1 MYIFLSLLSF
11 KFNIISSL
19 SLKQF
24 ILDKFNLNKQSL
36 KLFNKITKIS
46 IIFINSSFVYKFIS
60 SLYNLNNFSISIT
73 YLNKEVFIEVS
84 SKLEFD
90 GSKDISKLS
99 LFDEEF
105 KFGKFIET
113 FCSEVNSFS
122 IIFIL
127 FKNIDK
133 LSKFNFSYKFFDSF
147 GFKKFI

>member
-1 MYIFLSLLSF
+1 M
-11 KFNIISSL
+11 
-19 SLKQF
+19 
-24 ILDKFNLNKQSL
+24 

-46 IIFINSSFVYKFIS
+46 IIFINSSFVYILIS

-113 FCSEVNSFS
+113 FCSEVNSLS

-133 LSKFNFSYKFFDSF
+133 LSKFNFSNKFFDSF
-147 GFKKFI
+147 GFKKFIKI